1 MDLVPCL
8 AARPPRFKKLTF
20 KNDRLLTPEVRIRAL
35 AWLKAEFEKNY
46 EGKVVAAAPQPDF
59 SSDGAPDGARPRHL
73 KRRKTST
80 AGFFA
85 NSDSEESEGEEQEG
99 E

>member
-1 MDLVPCL
+1 M
-8 AARPPRFKKLTF
+8 
-20 KNDRLLTPEVRIRAL
+20 
-35 AWLKAEFEKNY
+35 
-46 EGKVVAAAPQPDF
+46 AAAPQPDV
-59 SSDGAPDGARPRHL
+59 SSDGARPMAPARGTSSSAS
-73 KRRKTST
+73 KTST

>member
-1 MDLVPCL
+1 M
-8 AARPPRFKKLTF
+8 R
-20 KNDRLLTPEVRIRAL
+20 NRAL

-46 EGKVVAAAPQPDF
+46 EGKVVAAAPQPDV

>member
-1 MDLVPCL
+1 M
-8 AARPPRFKKLTF
+8 R
-20 KNDRLLTPEVRIRAL
+20 NRAL

-46 EGKVVAAAPQPDF
+46 EGKVVAAAPQPDA

-73 KRRKTST
+73 NAQAAASGETST